1 MSPTSGKLGT
11 NLSKDPREG
20 NPVVPLILYYMFEVQ
35 ADLGCHLQNR
45 ETIATRLPRF
55 LLNQNILEALQILH
69 HCLRLKTTKP
79 NPLQVCQL
87 KIRTSGANI
96 LLIRPAPSLEQYRHC
111 PSHHRPPLP
120 PLTKTAGKKIATT
133 FVDFKFS
140 SGFTTS
146 RKFVLQPSIIC
157 LVKGG
162 VRSSMDF
169 PFILLHVS
177 TVVVDIYLDWIVPYK
192 DARTKGMVIV

>member
-1 MSPTSGKLGT
+1 V
-11 NLSKDPREG
+11 SKDPREG

-45 ETIATRLPRF
+45 ETTATHLPRF
-55 LLNQNILEALQILH
+55 LLNQHILEAHQILH
-69 HCLRLKTTKP
+69 HCLRLKTTKS
-79 NPLQVCQL
+79 NPPQVCQL

-96 LLIRPAPSLEQYRHC
+96 LLIRPAPSLEQYHHW
-111 PSHHRPPLP
+111 PSHHRPPLL
-120 PLTKTAGKKIATT
+120 PLTKTSGKKIATT

-146 RKFVLQPSIIC
+146 RTIVLQRSIIC

-162 VRSSMDF
+162 VRS
-169 PFILLHVS
+169 
-177 TVVVDIYLDWIVPYK
+177 
-192 DARTKGMVIV
+192 